1 MEVEEEQLTFFIR
14 HKLENDKDFVAQVP
28 KSSTIGDLKAVIQ
41 DRLGIHVHRQNL
53 EGWKSSPQNED
64 YTFLEDCSSDEVTI
78 LTVSQLPDL
87 EIEACIK
94 FVETTLNIYD
104 LPFRAITLKDV
115 IYENSLILFKEK
127 KIILLYLHIEKS
139 QFSTDFL
146 KNLIHPEVNRLI
158 KNSVTFLGWSIEDSK
173 YHGAL
178 KNALIDNRLD
188 ALCSLIENK
197 ISSVNILLPT
207 SDGLIAFCCI
217 RKAFDL
223 EAFLMYLKG
232 AVNCVRADLE
242 ATRSLSNGNSF
253 STDSEAEAC
262 VQFARNT
269 IQIRP
274 ETVNFETG
282 TLKDVIKKAFG
293 VPLMNRKILLLY
305 LSNTTDKFSNIF
317 WENMMNQDVIQLIQE
332 GFILYGWDVEDSE
345 YHSALTRALDDNE
358 LGNIASL
365 VERKICA
372 AVIIAPIGD
381 SFTTL
386 ACMRAPTSSNEFS
399 IYIKNAQEYL
409 KNEIEQEA
417 SLQTLEV
424 ERSSEDDVDSE
435 KFHTV
440 MASMLGDRDYD
451 SFDFNQADLLEEKI
465 AYALFGPPLKEE
477 GYSKKENKEVKKLYQ
492 AIKQS
497 SDEIAELRDQVQI
510 GFIYACAEPLPA
522 EKNARAKKDPNY
534 NPKTDLMPLPI
545 FVIRKCRESEHP
557 CRVFVDHSGR
567 TYQSWDGYIRK
578 NKLHECEM
586 VLPKN
591 GRYTFDEDG
600 KILLERHLSPACGID
615 TKVIQGFDIA
625 STTTGVVSG
634 GILLVAAIP
643 TVVFPPAALLAAGVA
658 GLGAGL
664 YAVGRSTY
672 SLIDRS
678 IHRQSLSI
686 LESEP
691 RGAYLNIVAGALGFV
706 GVGANALVQQLVSR
720 GVNIAEAGI
729 WTVNGIQIAN
739 IGASGVSLVNS
750 GYDIVDQYIN
760 HDQTP
765 SALTI
770 LQLGTSILF
779 FGNAVFSFK
788 NCRSLI
794 DETQQQ
800 TLRDFQDSLRS
811 NRHRKTFNK
820 LVKETIRTKDG
831 NQIAGQAE
839 VISTIRK
846 IPNKDE
852 VFAVLTRA
860 NKQMNEQNIKF
871 SASDGRI
878 TLNGVEVNMSEF
890 AAMSKDNRASF
901 LVKLSQNGDAQTPT
915 QAVETVKKSFVS
927 HGFPQ
932 DIDVIN
938 LVVKITCVLSG
949 DTKQAII
956 DIVSKLL
963 MKIAEPLR
971 RKLDEL
977 FPNKSKYAGLIDM
990 VTRFISK
997 QTDEFEM
1004 QYKKWKQTGDQKYY
1018 SKWFDYVNME
1028 EARRWLCF
1036 FEKSVAVCLCPT
1048 EALFK
1053 ELLKYF
1059 YTWFAEKIC
1068 EFQQSMEQTAERQAH
1083 SADWRANKKD
1093 CKICGGYYYTTR

>member
-435 KFHTV
+435 KFHT
-440 MASMLGDRDYD
+440 
-451 SFDFNQADLLEEKI
+451 
-465 AYALFGPPLKEE
+465 
-477 GYSKKENKEVKKLYQ
+477 
-492 AIKQS
+492 
-497 SDEIAELRDQVQI
+497 
-510 GFIYACAEPLPA
+510 
-522 EKNARAKKDPNY
+522 
-534 NPKTDLMPLPI
+534 
-545 FVIRKCRESEHP
+545 
-557 CRVFVDHSGR
+557 
-567 TYQSWDGYIRK
+567 
-578 NKLHECEM
+578 
-586 VLPKN
+586 
-591 GRYTFDEDG
+591 
-600 KILLERHLSPACGID
+600 
-615 TKVIQGFDIA
+615 
-625 STTTGVVSG
+625 